1 MQSKKKKFVK
11 LKQSK
16 KFKILQKGGAN
27 YTMSQY
33 NDGRFPDTSDVYVGT
48 RSDPYPPNLAG
59 GDWYQEENTRD
70 GRYKFRWNWYEDQ
83 PTCGDG
89 IARDDRLYCQ
99 NSGRTQRDRD
109 NWCMREGWDCARCAN
124 SGYCTHMPLDGP
136 SSSFQGFG
144 NAPASDLFGD
154 RSFGGP
160 SSSTRSTSLPFG
172 FAGPS
177 SSTRPTS
184 LPFGFA
190 GPSSTNPFGSPSS
203 SSSPSSSTNP
213 FGSPSS
219 SSSFSNS
226 TNQFGSPSSSSDTG
240 PSSSASE
247 RRGRLPCD
255 PVPRTCDDI
264 PMGDGERCLGGKCP
278 ACENN
283 EDIEDPISQ
292 DIIPIGKGVCIDK
305 QCYDADNLRRALR
318 IKNELPHN
326 RQPFTLDDLDNAL
339 QQDICIGG
347 PSSSSDAGLSSSS
360 DVGPSSSSTTQQ
372 QIVEQLNE
380 VQARLQSLQP
390 SINQVEQELRG
401 YENIFR
407 LLEVDIENYRQ
418 NMVGIISDEQL
429 NRDIDLKNQSL
440 TQIMMK
446 IIELQDQLA
455 VYTRSKEELESS
467 LTALG
472 LSLQDLRVRSGRGGK
487 KYKKIKKTVKR
498 YKNKKRKNTVKR
510 YKNKKRK
517 NTIKRYKNKRRKTTK
532 K

>member
-48 RSDPYPPNLAG
+48 RSDPYPPNLDG

-70 GRYKFRWNWYEDQ
+70 GRYKFRWSWYEDQ

-124 SGYCTHMPLDGP
+124 SGYCTHIQLDGP

-144 NAPASDLFGD
+144 NAPASDLFG
-154 RSFGGP
+154 
-160 SSSTRSTSLPFG
+160 
-172 FAGPS
+172 
-177 SSTRPTS
+177 
-184 LPFGFA
+184 FA
-190 GPSSTNPFGSPSS
+190 GPSSTNPFG
-203 SSSPSSSTNP
+203 
-213 FGSPSS
+213 FAGPSS

-226 TNQFGSPSSSSDTG
+226 TNQFGTPSSSSDTG

-247 RRGRLPCD
+247 RRRRLPCD

-283 EDIEDPISQ
+283 EDIVDPISQ
-292 DIIPIGKGVCIDK
+292 EIIPIGKGVCIDK
-305 QCYDADNLRRALR
+305 QCYDADNLRLALR
-318 IKNELPHN
+318 IRNELPHN
-326 RQPFTLDDLDNAL
+326 RQPFTLDNLDNTL

-347 PSSSSDAGLSSSS
+347 PSSSSDAGLSSSSDAGLSSSS

-446 IIELQDQLA
+446 IIELQDQFA
-455 VYTRSKEELESS
+455 AYTRSKEELEGS

-498 YKNKKRKNTVKR
+498 YKNKKRKNTIKR